1 MPLDIITTCRCVNR
15 TNTLIKLQYKYSVI
29 GRVIKALVSLVINMT
44 KYYLQ
49 IYHNYQYHL
58 GCTTTTLQLLV
69 VNNKLCG
76 KRSETETNTML
87 HVLDSILIDRLY
99 SDYCY

>member
-49 IYHNYQYHL
+49 IYHNYYNYYTAATGGQ
-58 GCTTTTLQLLV
+58 Q
-69 VNNKLCG
+69 
-76 KRSETETNTML
+76 
-87 HVLDSILIDRLY
+87 
-99 SDYCY
+99 